1 MALLNPRFTRPLLAE
16 VEGRTDRSYTA
27 WLSDRD
33 VWDAA
38 LPATLPIGSVETS
51 GIYVQGFNTFQL
63 WLNMSGPGQVTVGYG
78 ICHPA
83 EPWPVLA
90 YRQLFGPV
98 ATGPS
103 MLTSFGSA
111 GQAAVA
117 FQGDL
122 YTAITLRIVVSGAPV
137 QLKAAV
143 FWCGLR

>member
-1 MALLNPRFTRPLLAE
+1 MPLLKPLFTRPLLTE
-16 VEGRTDRSYTA
+16 VEGRADRSYTA

-33 VWDAA
+33 VWDRA
-38 LPATLPIGSVETS
+38 LPATLPIGSVETA

-63 WLNMSGPGQVTVGYG
+63 GLEMSGAGQVVVGYG

-83 EPWPVLA
+83 DPWPVLA
-90 YRQLFGPV
+90 YRQLFGPI
-98 ATGPS
+98 APGPS

-122 YTAITLRIVVSGAPV
+122 FTVITLRIVVSGAAV
-137 QLKAAV
+137 NLKRAV